1 MSEKNIKPQIRFK
14 GFTEDWEVRKL
25 NEIADVIG
33 GGTPSTSVLEYW
45 DGDIDWY
52 SPTEIGK
59 EIYAI
64 GSVKKITLLGLE
76 KSSARMLPPNKTV
89 LFTSRAGIGYMAILK
104 RDGATNQGF
113 QSLVVKDGINPY
125 FIYSIGHLIK
135 EYALK
140 HASGSTFLEISGK
153 VLGNMDINIPLTSE
167 QSKIG
172 TYFNNLDQL
181 ITLNQHKYNKL
192 VTIKKAMLEKMF
204 PKEGTDVPEIRFKGF
219 TEAWVEKEL
228 GEMATIKTGYPIDS
242 NNFNDNGEYLVITN
256 GNIQNDSHIVDN
268 SYGNRINI
276 ENNASLSEHIL
287 NPNDILVTMDGTVGR
302 TAKVEEQKQILAQ
315 RVGRLTA
322 KLESE
327 FLYQFLNTGKF
338 FKEMSLISHGGTIK
352 HISLTEISGFIS
364 YMPSYREEQKK
375 IGAFFKHFDT
385 LITLQKR
392 ELEKLKN
399 IKKAC
404 LERMFV

>member
-1 MSEKNIKPQIRFK
+1 MAEKNIKPEIRFK
-14 GFTEDWEVRKL
+14 GFTDDWEERKL

-64 GSVKKITLLGLE
+64 GSVKKITSLGLE

-172 TYFNNLDQL
+172 TYFKNLDHL
-181 ITLNQHKYNKL
+181 ITLNQHKYDKL

-204 PKEGTDVPEIRFKGF
+204 PKNGSDVPEIRFKGF
-219 TEAWVEKEL
+219 EEAWEERKIGEL
-228 GEMATIKTGYPIDS
+228 GVIVTGSTPSTQEPLYYSDDGIPWVTPTDIS
-242 NNFNDNGEYLVITN
+242 ENITFRTTK
-256 GNIQNDSHIVDN
+256 
-268 SYGNRINI
+268 Y
-276 ENNASLSEHIL
+276 LSEEGQRVARVVPK
-287 NPNDILVTMDGTVGR
+287 NTILVTSIASIGKNTMLGTSGSFNQQINGLVPKEKEYYPYFLFTESVLWSDKMKRSAASGIMQIVNK
-302 TAKVEEQKQILAQ
+302 TEFSEMKTTVPKLAEQT
-315 RVGRLTA
+315 R
-322 KLESE
+322 
-327 FLYQFLNTGKF
+327 
-338 FKEMSLISHGGTIK
+338 
-352 HISLTEISGFIS
+352 
-364 YMPSYREEQKK
+364 
-375 IGAFFKHFDT
+375 IGAFFKNLDD
-385 LITLQKR
+385 LITVHNR
-392 ELEKLKN
+392 ELVKLKN

-404 LERMFV
+404 LEKMFV